1 MARNDMVTTEGTETP
16 IDTVGS
22 DSLSPLDVLSAGE
35 KELMREL
42 LHALRTI
49 RYGSIVLT
57 LHDGRVV
64 EIHKTERIR
73 RNGNKENSAGANHE

>member
-1 MARNDMVTTEGTETP
+1 MAKNNMVTTERPEAA
-16 IDTVGS
+16 S
-22 DSLSPLDVLSAGE
+22 DSLSSDSQGFFDLLSPGE

-42 LHALRTI
+42 LYALRTI

-57 LHDGRVV
+57 LHDGRLA

-73 RNGNKENSAGANHE
+73 RNGTKENSAGANHE